1 MEYRNYIKIFLFF
14 YLFVL
19 GSKSFCQSQVA
30 IAGELTYEQ
39 TILPGN
45 DESAA
50 ISVRNMG
57 PDSALVQVY
66 QKDYVFYY
74 DGTTDYPEPGT
85 IERSNATWITYT
97 PTRFYI
103 PGNSDVTV
111 NFVVQVPSIDTLT
124 GTFWS
129 MLMVEPMNEIVPER
143 NEGIT
148 VNSVI
153 RYGIQIITNIGNTG
167 EKNIEFIDVNLMK
180 DNHKR
185 VLLVD
190 IENIGERIVRPSVW
204 AELYDISGKKIGMF
218 DSTITRIFPGT
229 SVRKKIELGEVETG
243 MYKTIIIADCGEDD
257 LFGLDYTLE
266 ID

>member
-1 MEYRNYIKIFLFF
+1 MKCANYKKILLIFF
-14 YLFVL
+14 TFIFGLKLYA
-19 GSKSFCQSQVA
+19 QSQIA

-45 DESAA
+45 DESSA
-50 ISVRNMG
+50 ISIRNMG
-57 PDSALVQVY
+57 PDSALVRVY

-103 PGNSDVTV
+103 PGNAEVTV
-111 NFVVQVPSIDTLT
+111 NFIVQVPSIDTLA

-129 MLMVEPMNEIVPER
+129 MLMVEPMDEIVPEKQ
-143 NEGIT
+143 EGIS

-180 DNHKR
+180 DKDKR

-204 AELYDISGKKIGMF
+204 AELYDTTGNKIGTF
-218 DSTITRIFPGT
+218 ETTIARIFPGT
-229 SVRKKIELGEVETG
+229 SVRKKIELTEVKTG
-243 MYKTIIIADCGEDD
+243 KYKTIIIADCGEDD
-257 LFGLDYTLE
+257 LFGLDYSLE

>member
-1 MEYRNYIKIFLFF
+1 MKCANYIKILIII
-14 YLFVL
+14 FVFIF
-19 GSKSFCQSQVA
+19 GSKLYSQSQIA

-39 TILPGN
+39 NILPGN
-45 DESAA
+45 EESAT
-50 ISVRNMG
+50 ISIRNLG
-57 PDSALVQVY
+57 SDSALVSVY

-85 IERSNATWITYT
+85 IERSNGTWITYT
-97 PTRFYI
+97 PSRFYV
-103 PGNSDVTV
+103 PGNSEATV
-111 NFVVQVPSIDTLT
+111 NFIVQVPSIDTLS

-129 MLMVEPMNEIVPER
+129 MLMVEPTEEILPEKK
-143 NEGIT
+143 EGIT

-167 EKNIEFIDVNLMK
+167 EKDIEFIDVNLMK
-180 DNHKR
+180 DEDKR
-185 VLLVD
+185 ILLVD

-204 AELYDISGKKIGMF
+204 AEIYDTTGNKIGTF
-218 DSTITRIFPGT
+218 ESTIARIFPGT
-229 SVRKKIELGEVETG
+229 SVRKKIELSDVEPG